1 MHSYLEQLRR
11 ELDEAT
17 GGADTGALR
26 QPTKGKWTPA
36 QITEHLLLTYKGTN
50 AGLAK
55 CLAAAAP
62 LAREI
67 TLKDRVG
74 ILLVVDLGYLPN
86 GRKAP
91 ERTIPRG
98 LPFQEARMAMFS
110 ELEKMALG
118 LDDCERRFGART
130 RILDHPILGP
140 LTANQWRKF
149 HLVHGHHH
157 VRQIRERIGAS

>member
-1 MHSYLEQLRR
+1 MHSYLERLRR

-17 GGADTGALR
+17 GSADAGALT
-26 QPTKGKWTPA
+26 QPTDGKWTPA
-36 QITEHLLLTYKGTN
+36 QIIEHLLLTYKGTN

-55 CLAAAAP
+55 CLAADAP
-62 LAREI
+62 LARQI
-67 TLKDRVG
+67 TVKDRVG

-91 ERTIPRG
+91 ERTTPRG
-98 LPFQEARMAMFS
+98 LPFQEARTATFS
-110 ELEKMALG
+110 ELEKMASG
-118 LDDCERRFGART
+118 LDQCESRFGART

-149 HLVHGHHH
+149 HLVHGRHHAL
-157 VRQIRERIGAS
+157 QIRERMNTS

>member
-17 GGADTGALR
+17 GSADAGEAT
-26 QPTKGKWTPA
+26 QPGEGKWTPA
-36 QITEHLLLTYKGTN
+36 QIIEHLLLTYKGTN

-55 CLAAAAP
+55 CLAGNAP
-62 LAREI
+62 LARQI

-74 ILLVVDLGYLPN
+74 IVLVVDLGYLPN

-91 ERTIPRG
+91 VSTTPRG
-98 LPFQEARMAMFS
+98 LPFQEARTAMFS

-149 HLVHGHHH
+149 HLVHGCHHA
-157 VRQIRERIGAS
+157 RQIRERMGAS

>member
-17 GGADTGALR
+17 GGADADALT
-26 QPTKGKWTPA
+26 QPPEGKWNPA
-36 QITEHLLLTYKGTN
+36 QIIEHLLLTYKGTN
-50 AGLAK
+50 AGIAK
-55 CLAAAAP
+55 CLAADAP

-67 TLKDRVG
+67 TLKDRAG

-91 ERTIPRG
+91 ERTTPRG
-98 LPFQEARMAMFS
+98 VPFQEARTAIFS
-110 ELEKMALG
+110 ELEKMASG

-149 HLVHGHHH
+149 HLVHGRHHAQ
-157 VRQIRERIGAS
+157 QIRERTGAS

>member
-17 GGADTGALR
+17 GHAGADKLTRASE
-26 QPTKGKWTPA
+26 GKWTPA
-36 QITEHLLLTYKGTN
+36 QILEHLLLSYKGTN

-55 CLAAAAP
+55 CLATDAP
-62 LAREI
+62 LARKI
-67 TLKDRVG
+67 TVKDRVG
-74 ILLVVDLGYLPN
+74 ILLVVNLGYLPG

-91 ERTIPRG
+91 ERTTPRG
-98 LPFQEARMAMFS
+98 LSFEEAHAAIFL
-110 ELEKMALG
+110 ELQKMALG
-118 LDDCERRFGART
+118 LDECERRFGVRT

-149 HLVHGHHH
+149 HLVHGRHHA
-157 VRQIRERIGAS
+157 RQIRERIGAH

>member
-17 GGADTGALR
+17 GGAGAGALT
-26 QPTKGKWTPA
+26 QAPEGKWTPA
-36 QITEHLLLTYKGTN
+36 QIIEHLLLTYKGTN

-62 LAREI
+62 LAREL
-67 TLKDRVG
+67 TVKDRVG

-98 LPFQEARMAMFS
+98 LPFQEARTAMFS
-110 ELEKMALG
+110 ELEKMASG
-118 LDDCERRFGART
+118 LDDSERRFGART
-130 RILDHPILGP
+130 RILD
-140 LTANQWRKF
+140 
-149 HLVHGHHH
+149 
-157 VRQIRERIGAS
+157 